1 MSGFVL
7 RLLLLSLVWL
17 LMLGRLSVGD
27 LLVGLLLSATLLLLL
42 GYRGTDQQ
50 ASVVM
55 GRVLAF
61 WPFLLVGLRE
71 VLVATWD
78 VASIVLGL
86 RPAHPG
92 YVEVPIGERTPVG
105 IVVTSWLTTL
115 IPGSVF
121 IDIQPERETMIF
133 HVFDASDP
141 DAFRANTE
149 HLYERY
155 QRKVFP

>member
-7 RLLLLSLVWL
+7 RLMLLSVVWL
-17 LMLGRLSVGD
+17 LTLGELSVGD
-27 LLVGLLLSATLLLLL
+27 LLVGLLLSASLLLVL
-42 GYRGTDQQ
+42 GYRGTGQP

-61 WPFLLVGLRE
+61 WPFLLAGMRE
-71 VLVATWD
+71 IFVATWN
-78 VASIVLGL
+78 VAVIVLGL

-92 YVEVPIGERTPVG
+92 YVEVPIGERTPAG

-115 IPGSVF
+115 IPGSVL
-121 IDIQPERETMIF
+121 IDVEPEREVMIF

-141 DAFRANTE
+141 HAFVANLE